1 MSWLSEAAVPSA
13 PSASECRRCEVH
25 PILRWLDFGLTDG
38 VGPSGHT
45 LTPEG
50 GYTQYAQMSAVTARV
65 FQSGNSQA
73 VRLPK
78 GYRFKSKVV
87 RLTPMQGGVLLTDPA
102 DLARRRR
109 ALRKLWGS
117 CPGFPGTK

>member
-1 MSWLSEAAVPSA
+1 MSTISA
-13 PSASECRRCEVH
+13 K
-25 PILRWLDFGLTDG
+25 
-38 VGPSGHT
+38 
-45 LTPEG
+45 
-50 GYTQYAQMSAVTARV
+50 V

-78 GYRFKSKVV
+78 GYRFKGKVV
-87 RLTPMQGGVLLTDPA
+87 RLTPMPGGVLLTDPV

-117 CPGFPGTK
+117 CPALPDTK

>member
-1 MSWLSEAAVPSA
+1 
-13 PSASECRRCEVH
+13 
-25 PILRWLDFGLTDG
+25 
-38 VGPSGHT
+38 
-45 LTPEG
+45 
-50 GYTQYAQMSAVTARV
+50 MSAITAKV

-78 GYRFKSKVV
+78 GYRFKGKVV
-87 RLTPMQGGVLLTDPA
+87 RLTPMPGGVLLTDPI

-117 CPGFPGTK
+117 CPDFPDTK

>member
-1 MSWLSEAAVPSA
+1 MNV
-13 PSASECRRCEVH
+13 
-25 PILRWLDFGLTDG
+25 I
-38 VGPSGHT
+38 
-45 LTPEG
+45 
-50 GYTQYAQMSAVTARV
+50 TAKV

-78 GYRFKSKVV
+78 GYRFKGTVV
-87 RLTPMQGGVLLTDPA
+87 RLTPMPGGILLTDPV

-117 CPGFPGTK
+117 APDFPNTK